1 MSCLS
6 AFLNSRAVLYDV
18 DRTGTTDS
26 GQPTEVLTLNRNMKV
41 YFEEP
46 SMADSIYKLFSAGQ
60 IKTLGYVCLSLSTVS
75 LGQVISIEV
84 SNDEKFI
91 INNVF
96 PLRFGMITLGYQLHL
111 DRWKH

>member
-18 DRTGTTDS
+18 DRTSTTDS
-26 GQPTEVLTLNRNMKV
+26 GQPTESLTQNSTLKV

-46 SMADSIYKLFSAGQ
+46 SMSQSVWKLFNPGV
-60 IKTLGYVCLSLSTVS
+60 IKTLDFICLSLKPVT

-84 SNDEKFI
+84 QNYDKFLVDS
-91 INNVF
+91 VF
-96 PLRFGMITLGYQLHL
+96 PLRAGMHTLGYQLHL
-111 DRWKH
+111 SRWRH